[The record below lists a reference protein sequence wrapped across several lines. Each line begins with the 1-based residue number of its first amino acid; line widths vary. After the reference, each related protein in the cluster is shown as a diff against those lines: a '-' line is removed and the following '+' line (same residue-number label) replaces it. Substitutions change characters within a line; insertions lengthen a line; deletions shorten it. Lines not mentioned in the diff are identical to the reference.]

1 MDRRNNEDLMFL
13 TFFHHKIGVSVHFKV
28 TLTKVK
34 DTYNERLKKKV
45 SHAYKSKTNLQIMA
59 LNISIQPVFSYIMP
73 SQYDKT
79 SYFQHKN
86 G

>member
-1 MDRRNNEDLMFL
+1 M
-13 TFFHHKIGVSVHFKV
+13 
-28 TLTKVK
+28 K
-34 DTYNERLKKKV
+34 DSKKV

-79 SYFQHKN
+79 SYFQHKTVKVSKKY
-86 G
+86 